1 MIFYNISQH
10 IPSNYQ
16 ILDAFH
22 QKTRAFD
29 TFRQNLIY
37 SIHSKYIPSSARQW
51 AKEASLGCILLSRG
65 NSKPMLANV
74 GDFLGF
80 GEIIARHNVQSV
92 KE

>member
-16 ILDAFH
+16 ILDAFR
-22 QKTRAFD
+22 QKTQTFD

-37 SIHSKYIPSSARQW
+37 SIHSKYIPSSVRQW
-51 AKEASLGCILLSRG
+51 AEEASLGCILLSRG
-65 NSKPMLANV
+65 NSKLMLANV
-74 GDFLGF
+74 GGFWGF
-80 GEIIARHNVQSV
+80 GEFIARHNVRAV